1 MSMGNNYSKFRLI
14 ILLSLF
20 LFIAAVSGCSSVE
33 SQTPAV
39 PTPISPTTV
48 AEKHVKLTFN
58 VHVPL
63 NTPSEEPIYLHL
75 LDEVTGSSINSVV
88 YELPATGQDLY
99 SINIGLPLDSLVM
112 YRYSNNTNSLE
123 VDKSGVVVKHRIV
136 DAYQHMVVD
145 DTVVGWNGQA
155 IYQGNVGRLSGIA
168 VDDENHPVSGIVVS
182 VAGEETVTDIEG
194 NYLFEF
200 LPIGVHNLVAYSP
213 DGSYQLFQ
221 QQAMIG
227 TDLETNA
234 PLVMKRS
241 KNVQVVFIVSI
252 PDDVL
257 QAIPVRIVGNIAQL
271 GGHSDVI
278 WDGVGVSARNAP
290 IMTRGTDN
298 KHRIE
303 VILPAGTEIHY
314 KYTLGDSIW
323 SAEQNETDRFPIRR
337 LIVPDH
343 DVVVEDTVQ
352 TWNNSNNGTVSIIT
366 FVPEELQQ
374 GEVWIQY
381 RYGEDWMEPIPMWA
395 IDGGKWFSVL
405 TSPLNEFSNVKYRY
419 CLNGDCDQRP
429 EVNAEGYLIQRVF
442 ELTSEIQNIEDTLIG
457 WRFVEP

>member
-1 MSMGNNYSKFRLI
+1 MGMSYSKFRV
-14 ILLSLF
+14 ILLHFLF
-20 LFIAAVSGCSSVE
+20 LFILASSGCSVSP
-33 SQTPAV
+33 TATTTV
-39 PTPISPTTV
+39 PTSVAPTEV
-48 AEKHVKLTFN
+48 VEKHVKLTFN

-63 NTPSEEPIYLHL
+63 NTPSDQPIYLYL
-75 LDEVTGSSINSVV
+75 LDEVTGAAINSVV
-88 YELPATGQDLY
+88 YQLPATGQDLY
-99 SINIGLPLDSLVM
+99 SINISVPLDSLVM
-112 YRYSNNTNSLE
+112 YRYSNNTNSIE
-123 VDKSGVVVKHRIV
+123 VDNNGSVVKHRIV
-136 DAYQHMVVD
+136 DAYQHMVIE
-145 DTVVGWNGQA
+145 DTVVGWNGQEIA
-155 IYQGNVGRLSGIA
+155 QGNVGRLSGTA
-168 VDDENHPVSGIVVS
+168 VDDVNNPVSGIVVS
-182 VAGEETVTDIEG
+182 VAGMEAITDDNG

-227 TDLETNA
+227 TDLETKA
-234 PLVMKRS
+234 SFVMNETQR
-241 KNVQVVFIVSI
+241 VQVVFIVSI

-257 QAIPVRIVGNIAQL
+257 KVIPVRMVGNISQL
-271 GGHSDVI
+271 GGYADVS

-290 IMTRGTDN
+290 IMTRGTDG

-303 VILPAGTEIHY
+303 VTLPVGTEVHY
-314 KYTLGDSIW
+314 KYTLGDSVW
-323 SAEQNETDRFPIRR
+323 SGEQNQTDRFPIRR

-352 TWNNSNNGTVSIIT
+352 TWNNSNFGTVSIIT

-395 IDGGKWFSVL
+395 IKGGQWFAVL

-419 CLNGDCDQRP
+419 CLDGDCDQRP
-429 EVNAEGYLIQRVF
+429 EVNADGYLIQRVF
-442 ELTSEIQNIEDTLIG
+442 ELTSEIQNIEDTLIA